1 MKIVVNDIAA
11 STGGAMT
18 VLRDFYTFVCE
29 NDHEN
34 QWVFLLAD
42 RYFEETDNVKIIPMP
57 QVKKSGL
64 NKLWFDFVVGRRFI
78 GKLKPDAVLSLQ
90 NIITFGV
97 KAPQAVYIHQSIPF
111 QDVKKFSFL
120 RGAERKLAVVQHLI
134 GAIIKKS
141 AKKSDLA
148 IVQANWMKE
157 AVCRKCR
164 ISGDRVLVNMP
175 VGNVMT
181 AESGEFAP
189 TQFFY
194 PTAPEIYKNNDCL
207 FKASHILRERGVKHE
222 VYTTLPPE
230 KSEEGI
236 TCTGRLPYEEVLRRY
251 RTSTLVFPSYIESCA
266 LPLLEGRAAG
276 AIVLAADTAFAREE
290 LAGYENAYFFNP
302 FKHEEL
308 AGLMERVLSG
318 GIERKPTAQTS
329 EQSGDGWADVI
340 SAVIEQGH
348 RKESLELLPD
358 DTSRI

>member
-29 NDHEN
+29 NDREN

-57 QVKKSGL
+57 KVKKSGL
-64 NKLWFDFVVGRRFI
+64 NKLWFDFVAGRRFI
-78 GKLKPDAVLSLQ
+78 GKLKPDVVLSLQ

-111 QDVKKFSFL
+111 QDAKKFSFL

-134 GAIIKKS
+134 GTIIKKS
-141 AKKSDLA
+141 AKKSDLV

-157 AVCRKCR
+157 ALCRKCR

-175 VGNVMT
+175 VGNVT
-181 AESGEFAP
+181 AAEGGEFEP

-194 PTAPEIYKNNDCL
+194 PTAPGIYKNNDCL
-207 FKASHILRERGVKHE
+207 FKASRLLRARGVEHE
-222 VYTTLPPE
+222 VCMTLHPD
-230 KSEEGI
+230 KSEAGI
-236 TCTGRLPYEEVLRRY
+236 TCTGRQPYEEVLRRY
-251 RTSTLVFPSYIESCA
+251 GISTLAFPSYIESCA

-276 AIVLAADTAFAREE
+276 TIVLAADTAFAREE
-290 LAGYENAYFFNP
+290 LAGYENAYFFDP
-302 FKHEEL
+302 FQPEEL
-308 AGLMERVLSG
+308 ADLMGRVVSGEIVKKPVTCVFVPAGNGWRGVMERV
-318 GIERKPTAQTS
+318 TALCA
-329 EQSGDGWADVI
+329 EKG
-340 SAVIEQGH
+340 
-348 RKESLELLPD
+348 
-358 DTSRI
+358 